1 MATSRIQ
8 DTSSAKR
15 QVEQSSQL
23 SMLMLANS
31 RIQQEN
37 REAGGKRIYF
47 LRVPQCIIGYLPNIF
62 VSSKEA
68 QPDHTVKV

>member
-15 QVEQSSQL
+15 QGEQSSQL

-31 RIQQEN
+31 RVQQEN
-37 REAGGKRIYF
+37 REAGGKRISF
-47 LRVPQCIIGYLPNIF
+47 LRVSRCIIGYLPSIF